1 MDSNFF
7 GLNHI
12 VFAADKPFQH
22 TEAPNPALP
31 GSEIILGTKLT
42 YKVMRKPY
50 ILKSDMLFKPVYIY
64 EYINIYIYTSS
75 LFFSFNGTHTHIHHE
90 AISWCPNTNNE
101 SSYCYLL
108 RMSWMKRPCFKKKDS
123 LKNLG
128 ELKTSHSMSSPA
140 RRALKTSPSRC
151 PAKLVLSL
159 ATVGASS

>member
-75 LFFSFNGTHTHIHHE
+75 LFFSFNGTHTHTSIMKQFLGVP
-90 AISWCPNTNNE
+90 IQITSLLIVIFCVCPE
-101 SSYCYLL
+101 
-108 RMSWMKRPCFKKKDS
+108 
-123 LKNLG
+123 
-128 ELKTSHSMSSPA
+128 
-140 RRALKTSPSRC
+140 
-151 PAKLVLSL
+151 
-159 ATVGASS
+159 